1 MILPSL
7 RLLPVGVNGICLC
20 ACGVGALLRVFLP
33 LYSNSNANE
42 IIFLLL
48 SVSLALTCLYFFK
61 CIFYLNETLS
71 SDWDLPIQ
79 ISGIGSLS
87 NALIVQGT
95 LFDVPVGEPSLSLYW
110 LLLATAF
117 IAFVNVIFLRSCIIN
132 KVPPEPIYNT
142 SVFNCFF
149 VPALLPSDP
158 SYCVIIRD
166 IFFVYGLTMT
176 IYVFPMSIY
185 RLLFVR
191 DDNKFL
197 LVAQNPTCA
206 ILQSGI
212 SICCTAW
219 LLHPISFSG
228 VSVQNNQGVE
238 VLHVFFALSQFG
250 YVVTIIAIWQRRSI
264 LLAFGYHPSWAAF
277 TFPFANT
284 AITACVYRRTF
295 PRLGVWLDL
304 LVFYHVIIALFLCS
318 TITAMYVRQGLFMFP
333 VESDPLEHQQC
344 ASKEGTV
351 EMESTPCI
359 DIDKDDVLPL
369 TIVVS

>member
-1 MILPSL
+1 MFLIGCTTIRRLPSL
-7 RLLPVGVNGICLC
+7 RLPVGVNGICLC
-20 ACGVGALLRVFLP
+20 LCGTGALLKVFVP
-33 LYSNSNANE
+33 LYKSNSNADE
-42 IIFLLL
+42 IIFILL
-48 SVSLALTCLYFFK
+48 SASLVLACLYILK
-61 CIFYLNETLS
+61 CIFYLNEALS
-71 SDWDLPIQ
+71 SDWTLPIQ
-79 ISGIGSLS
+79 IGGIGSLS
-87 NALIVQGT
+87 IAFIVQGS
-95 LFDVPVGEPSLSLYW
+95 LFYDPVDKKLLSLYW
-110 LLLATAF
+110 QLLATAF
-117 IAFVNVIFLRSCIIN
+117 IAFVNFIFLISCIIN
-132 KVPPEPIYNT
+132 KVPPEPVYNT
-142 SVFNCFF
+142 SVFNSFF
-149 VPALLPSDP
+149 VSALLPSDP
-158 SYCVIIRD
+158 SYCVLIRD

-264 LLAFGYHPSWAAF
+264 LLALGYHPMWAAF

-295 PRLGVWLDL
+295 PRFGVWLDL

-318 TITAMYVRQGLFMFP
+318 TITAMYVGQGLFMFP
-333 VESDPLEHQQC
+333 AESDPLVHQQC
-344 ASKEGTV
+344 ASKE
-351 EMESTPCI
+351 
-359 DIDKDDVLPL
+359 
-369 TIVVS
+369 